1 MLWILCAAV
10 TLLAG
15 AYVLAP
21 LFREPTAALDVD
33 LLAETAL
40 DRLLDRKSLI
50 YRNLK
55 DLEFEHA
62 MGRLSEDDFGRLQ
75 ADYKQEAVNI
85 LVKQDQLGA
94 SEGLDEAIE
103 KDIAARKSRLFAAGA
118 ARVQEAPRCPA
129 CGAEIIAGKK
139 FCADCGQRI

>member
-21 LFREPTAALDVD
+21 LFREPVAALDVD

-40 DRLLDRKSLI
+40 DRLLDRKTLI

-55 DLEFEHA
+55 DLEFEYA
-62 MGRLSEDDFGRLQ
+62 MGRLSEDDFVRLQ

-85 LVKQDQLGA
+85 LAKLDQLGA

-103 KDIAARKSRLFAAGA
+103 KDIAARKSKLFAAGA
-118 ARVQEAPRCPA
+118 ARVKETPRCGA